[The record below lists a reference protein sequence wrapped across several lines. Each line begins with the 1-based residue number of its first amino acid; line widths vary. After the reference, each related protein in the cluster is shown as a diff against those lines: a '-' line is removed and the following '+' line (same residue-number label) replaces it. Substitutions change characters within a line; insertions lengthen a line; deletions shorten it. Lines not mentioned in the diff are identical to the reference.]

1 MIRRFLFGR
10 RCVLCRE
17 PLALDASER
26 AYLCPDCALRVR
38 REYRCTH
45 SKAVEHCALTD
56 AVLFYKDD
64 VRRAMVRVKFHH
76 DTGALHWFAEQT
88 AARLLAQ
95 MDDWR
100 PDLVT
105 YVPAAP
111 LRVRARGF
119 DQSAV
124 IARRCAERCGLPCEP
139 LLRRRLFARRQSELQ
154 NAAERRENAAH
165 GFLPRAG
172 AELAGKRVVLVDDI
186 LTSGATAAACARLL
200 LVMGSEEVC
209 LLTATR
215 VP

>member
-1 MIRRFLFGR
+1 MIRRLLLGR
-10 RCVLCRE
+10 RCALCRE
-17 PLALDASER
+17 PLALNASEK

-45 SKAVEHCALTD
+45 SKAVPHCALTD
-56 AVLFYKDD
+56 AVFFYKGD

-88 AARLLAQ
+88 AARLLAH
-95 MDDWR
+95 MDDWK

-105 YVPAAP
+105 YVPASP
-111 LRVRARGF
+111 LRIWSRGY

-124 IARRCAERCGLPCEP
+124 IARRCAAFCGLSCEP
-139 LLRRRLFARRQSELQ
+139 LLRRRFFAHRQSSMQ
-154 NAAERRENAAH
+154 NAAERRDNAAG
-165 GFLPRAG
+165 GFLIRAD
-172 AELAGKRVVLVDDI
+172 ANLMGKRVVLIDDI
-186 LTSGATAAACARLL
+186 LTTGASAAACARLL
-200 LVMGSEEVC
+200 LETGAGEVC